1 MQPLLNFPTLRQA
14 GMNNRDAE
22 VLLERL
28 DDIEDAQLTALK
40 INPIRVA
47 MAQKQVS
54 RLVINVLR

>member
-1 MQPLLNFPTLRQA
+1 
-14 GMNNRDAE
+14 MNNRDAE

-54 RLVINVLR
+54 RLVITVLR

>member
-1 MQPLLNFPTLRQA
+1 
-14 GMNNRDAE
+14 MNNRDAE

-28 DDIEDAQLTALK
+28 DDIEDAQFTALK
-40 INPIRVA
+40 INPIRIA